1 VATKVREVMSDSPV
15 IVDAATSLTDCA
27 RQMEDRNIGS
37 LGVEEDGELRGV
49 LTDRDIVVRA
59 VARGEDPHRVTAGEV
74 CTGELVTISPDASL
88 DDAERTMSERGVR
101 RLFVLDGARPIGLVA
116 VDDLRAEREPESVE
130 AQQLGIG
137 SLIRGYQGETGIG
150 E

>member
-1 VATKVREVMSDSPV
+1 MATSVREVMSDSPV
-15 IVDAATSLTDCA
+15 IVDAAASLTDCA
-27 RQMEDRNIGS
+27 RQMKDQNIGS
-37 LGVEEDGELRGV
+37 LGVQEDGELRGV

-59 VARGEDPHRVTAGEV
+59 VARGHDPNRVTAGEV
-74 CTGELVTISPDASL
+74 CTREVVTIPPDASL

-101 RLFVLDGARPIGLVA
+101 RLFVLDGGRPIGLVA
-116 VDDLRAEREPESVE
+116 VDDLRAEREPGSVE
-130 AQQLGIG
+130 AQQLAVG

>member
-1 VATKVREVMSDSPV
+1 MATKVREVMSDSPV

-27 RQMEDRNIGS
+27 RQMKDRNIGS
-37 LGVEEDGELRGV
+37 LGVEEDGELSGV

-59 VARGEDPHRVTAGEV
+59 VARGEDPNRVTAGEV
-74 CTGELVTISPDASL
+74 CTGEVVTISPDASL
-88 DDAERTMSERGVR
+88 DDAERTMGERGVR
-101 RLFVLDGARPIGLVA
+101 RLFVLEDARPIGLVA
-116 VDDLRAEREPESVE
+116 VDDLRAEREPQSVE